1 MERVTALSVGL
12 CLVVAGL
19 TACDS
24 ADAPHASA
32 TGTSPKPVTSS
43 QKPAS
48 TNTHHQ
54 SASIRNR
61 RPNDALVLLR
71 RLRTQPERSAGYQ
84 RDEFAGWLD
93 ANGDGCDTRNEVLIS
108 ESRKRVTTGAGCDLS
123 GGRWFSAYDG
133 QVFTDSSGL
142 DIDHMVPLA
151 EAWGSGAKRWTAAT
165 RDQYSNDL
173 GYRYS
178 LRAVSASSNRSKSDR
193 DPAEWLPP
201 RQQFRCEYAKEF
213 VAVKYR
219 WHLQV
224 DPAERAA
231 LRTTIKSCRNRSILT
246 PPRARIERRPSGGGG
261 GGGGSGGGGSGGVG
275 SGGGGTCS
283 PHYSGACIPIRSDV
297 DCSQIPDR
305 NFHVVDVDIYGL
317 DGDGNGVACET

>member
-1 MERVTALSVGL
+1 MQRVAVVGL
-12 CLVVAGL
+12 GVYLATAGMV

-24 ADAPHASA
+24 TSVPQASFAP
-32 TGTSPKPVTSS
+32 TSPTPVASS
-43 QKPAS
+43 HKSGS
-48 TNTHHQ
+48 TNTNHPH
-54 SASIRNR
+54 ATFRNAR
-61 RPNDALVLLR
+61 RSDALVLLR
-71 RLRTQPERSAGYQ
+71 RLRIADETNAGYQ

-93 ANGDGCDTRNEVLIS
+93 TDGDGCDTRNEVLIS
-108 ESRKRVTTGAGCDLS
+108 ESRKKVTTGSGCDLT

-151 EAWGSGAKRWTAAT
+151 EAWGSGANGWTAAT

-173 GYRYS
+173 GFPYS

-201 RQQFRCEYAKEF
+201 RQQFQCSYVKEF

-219 WHLQV
+219 WHLRV
-224 DPAERAA
+224 DAGERAA
-231 LRTTIKSCRNRSILT
+231 LRSTIKGCQDRSILT
-246 PPRARIERRPSGGGG
+246 PTRAHIERTTPG
-261 GGGGSGGGGSGGVG
+261 GGGGSGGGGGG
-275 SGGGGTCS
+275 SNCS
-283 PHYSGACIPIRSDV
+283 PHYSGACIPIRDDV

-305 NFHVVDVDIYGL
+305 NFHVVDEDVYGL